1 MKLASQLGRLAGQ
14 TTESAIKKIS
24 IEYIGGASKVNSRP
38 LTACVL
44 ADLLGVMSDSVNM
57 VNAPEIAKA
66 KKIVV
71 SENKIESEGDLQAA
85 IRVTVEA
92 EDATRSVT
100 GTLFA
105 GKEPR
110 VVNIEG
116 VPIEG
121 ALTSHM
127 LFIRNE
133 DKPGMIGGLGTIL
146 ADAGQNIA
154 DFRLGRVGA
163 GQTAVALV
171 SLDAPLADAV
181 FEKVSA
187 LPQIKQV
194 KRLSF

>member
-1 MKLASQLGRLAGQ
+1 MSDDEDDDLFADSDD
-14 TTESAIKKIS
+14 
-24 IEYIGGASKVNSRP
+24 GGDTDDLIAASKAKP
-38 LTACVL
+38 
-44 ADLLGVMSDSVNM
+44 
-57 VNAPEIAKA
+57 IAKA

-71 SENKIESEGDLQAA
+71 SEAKIENDPDLQSA

-110 VVNIEG
+110 IVNIEG
-116 VPIEG
+116 VPIE
-121 ALTSHM
+121 AAMTPHM

-146 ADAGQNIA
+146 SDAGQNIA
-154 DFRLGRVGA
+154 DFRLGRVEA
-163 GQTAVALV
+163 GKTAVALV
-171 SLDAPLADAV
+171 SLDAKLSDEIFA
-181 FEKVSA
+181 KVEA